1 MTTENIYSLIEDRN
15 IQDNIKHSGIW
26 NHAYT
31 EEEYKKFRDETSKKW
46 FKYTIKFD
54 GLVPTQCTKIEIL

>member
-1 MTTENIYSLIEDRN
+1 MTTENIYSP
-15 IQDNIKHSGIW
+15 IKDLSIRDHIKDSNIW

-31 EEEYKKFRDETSKKW
+31 EEEHRKFRDGTIKKW

-54 GLVPTQCTKIEIL
+54 GLIPIMVTKIEIL